1 MALRTEAWV
10 EVSEG
15 EIFTSCR
22 KRRVGQLWRRRKA
35 RREAVWVGVVAVLE
49 LLKKEVIGF
58 WRNGWMPL
66 MFQV

>member
-1 MALRTEAWV
+1 MALRTLDWV

-15 EIFTSCR
+15 EILTSWR

-35 RREAVWVGVVAVLE
+35 RREAVWVGDVAVLV
-49 LLKKEVIGF
+49 KKEVIDF
-58 WRNGWMPL
+58 WRKGWMPL